1 VEELHPNTRKSLA
14 KKLCDLDDE
23 RRLAWDAID
32 AWSEGKTVE
41 PTLEANSFS
50 DDVLAK
56 GMQIA
61 RRMERL
67 KENINRAK
75 ESAGNADRETIKE
88 SALKRIEKYEKELAE
103 LQALVTPQDEQ
114 ATV

>member
-1 VEELHPNTRKSLA
+1 
-14 KKLCDLDDE
+14 
-23 RRLAWDAID
+23 LAWDAID
-32 AWSEGKTVE
+32 VWSEGKTVE

-103 LQALVTPQDEQ
+103 LQALVTPPDEQ